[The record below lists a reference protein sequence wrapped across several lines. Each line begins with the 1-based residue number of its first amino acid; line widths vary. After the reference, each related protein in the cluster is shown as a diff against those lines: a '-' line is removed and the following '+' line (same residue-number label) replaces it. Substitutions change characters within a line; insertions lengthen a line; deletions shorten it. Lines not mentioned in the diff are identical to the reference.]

1 MLLHGYVP
9 GDVVSFT
16 VDGDVVSVDFST
28 GVVESSP
35 ADSKLT
41 GGKGSAVYYSQ
52 MVCRLDHLCFAKIL
66 YLWSTF

>member
-16 VDGDVVSVDFST
+16 IDGDVVSVDFST
-28 GVVESSP
+28 GVVESSL

-41 GGKGSAVYYSQ
+41 SGKGSAVYYSK
-52 MVCRLDHLCFAKIL
+52 MVCRPFRQDIIFRKVSDYCV
-66 YLWSTF
+66 